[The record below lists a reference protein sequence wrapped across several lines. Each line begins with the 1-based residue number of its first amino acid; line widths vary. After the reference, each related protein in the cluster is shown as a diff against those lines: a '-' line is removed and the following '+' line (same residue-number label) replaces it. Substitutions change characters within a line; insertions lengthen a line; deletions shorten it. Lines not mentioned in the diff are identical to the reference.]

1 MNKNKF
7 LDIIALFSSSGTLIC
22 CALPM
27 TVATIAGGAALSSLV
42 SLFPFLVTLS
52 QYKNII
58 FIFSGSMIALNGYL
72 SLKPVQETACDE
84 ESGEVGC
91 EVASK
96 YNRKMFYV
104 SLGIFSVGI
113 FTAYLLG
120 SMITLFG

>member
-27 TVATIAGGAALSSLV
+27 IVATIAGGAALSSLV

-52 QYKNII
+52 QYKNTI

-72 SLKPVQETACDE
+72 SLKPVQEAACDE

-91 EVASK
+91 EVAGE

-104 SLGIFSVGI
+104 SLGIFSVGV

-120 SMITLFG
+120 PIASLFG

>member
-1 MNKNKF
+1 MDV
-7 LDIIALFSSSGTLIC
+7 LALFSSSGTLIC

-27 TVATIAGGAALSSLV
+27 VVATLAGGAALSSMV

-52 QYKNII
+52 QYKNAI

-72 SLKPVQETACDE
+72 SFKPVKEVACDV

-91 EVASK
+91 EVAGK
-96 YNRKMFYV
+96 YNRKMFYI
-104 SLGIFSVGI
+104 SLGIFSVGV

-120 SMITLFG
+120 PIASLFG

>member
-1 MNKNKF
+1 MNKNNIMDV
-7 LDIIALFSSSGTLIC
+7 LALFSSSGTLIC

-27 TVATIAGGAALSSLV
+27 VVATLAGGAALSSMV

-52 QYKNII
+52 QYKNAI

-72 SLKPVQETACDE
+72 SFKPVKEVACDV

-91 EVASK
+91 EVAGE
-96 YNRKMFYV
+96 YNRKMFYI
-104 SLGIFSVGI
+104 SLGIFSVGV

-120 SMITLFG
+120 PIVSLFG

>member
-91 EVASK
+91 EVAGK

-120 SMITLFG
+120 PMITLFG